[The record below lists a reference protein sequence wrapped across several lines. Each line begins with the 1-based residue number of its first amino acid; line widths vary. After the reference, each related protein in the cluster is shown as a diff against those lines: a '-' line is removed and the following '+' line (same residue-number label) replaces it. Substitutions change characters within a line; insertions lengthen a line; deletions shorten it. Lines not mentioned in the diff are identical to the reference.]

1 MSKRKH
7 YDQEFKLNAVKYY
20 LDNEN
25 SSVDERAEH
34 LGVSRSTLLKW
45 VNQYEQTGG
54 VGVGTGH
61 YASQKDKEIAELK
74 RELRDVRAANNV
86 LKKAIR
92 ILWE

>member
-25 SSVDERAEH
+25 SSADERAEH
-34 LGVSRSTLLKW
+34 LGVSRSALLKW

-54 VGVGTGH
+54 VGVGTER
-61 YASQKDKEIAELK
+61 YASQKDKTDYFFA
-74 RELRDVRAANNV
+74 DF
-86 LKKAIR
+86 
-92 ILWE
+92 

>member
-1 MSKRKH
+1 MSERKH

-54 VGVGTGH
+54 VGVGIGH
-61 YASQKDKEIAELK
+61 YASQKIRRLPNSN
-74 RELRDVRAANNV
+74 ANCV
-86 LKKAIR
+86 TFALLITS
-92 ILWE
+92 

>member
-45 VNQYEQTGG
+45 VNQYEQTGS
-54 VGVGTGH
+54 VGTGH

-92 ILWE
+92 ILGE

>member
-25 SSVDERAEH
+25 SSADERAEH
-34 LGVSRSTLLKW
+34 LGVSRSALLKW

-54 VGVGTGH
+54 VGVGTEH
-61 YASQKDKEIAELK
+61 YASQKDKTDYFFA
-74 RELRDVRAANNV
+74 DF
-86 LKKAIR
+86 
-92 ILWE
+92 

>member
-34 LGVSRSTLLKW
+34 LGVSRSTLL
-45 VNQYEQTGG
+45 NGLINTSRPEALAQ
-54 VGVGTGH
+54 GTM
-61 YASQKDKEIAELK
+61 
-74 RELRDVRAANNV
+74 LRKKIRRLPNSNANCV
-86 LKKAIR
+86 TFALLITS
-92 ILWE
+92 